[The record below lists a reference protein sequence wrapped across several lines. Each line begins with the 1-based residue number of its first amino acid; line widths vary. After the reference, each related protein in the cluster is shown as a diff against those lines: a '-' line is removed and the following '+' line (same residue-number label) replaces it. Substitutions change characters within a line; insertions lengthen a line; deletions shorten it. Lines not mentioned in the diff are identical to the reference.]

1 MTGYPKTKAARQIA
15 RRTTSPS
22 THAQVQQANNETT
35 PVENEPRVEPQTVL
49 RALQSGKLHGNQRSK
64 AVANLAGVYGNQA
77 IQRILSATKTNSSEP
92 ALLRSPATLDAPV
105 AAPSAKAKY
114 EDFRDDAVRD
124 KYLAKLTSAHVK
136 NQLTPEFK
144 NPNKKKGKGKKLS
157 EEEVANLRAQHE
169 AANKGK
175 QKQNFAKMLGMG
187 GWHLGGIHESQ
198 DGHGKV
204 ADKKGNLVTDESAE
218 ANLFDSGGEWH
229 FGASPDKV
237 IEFFNQIVKVDVPG
251 DLYMHRKAA
260 ERLENIYAILKKNG
274 KPWPE
279 TSVGQSFRG
288 NLDHGESTASYHAHK
303 LGFALDF
310 RADVNPMLTDGFK
323 RRLLKAV
330 GGGSSNVNLNRG
342 GQKGHREAIRE
353 MGKLVGKTITEN
365 KQKVAAGEVVVADNV
380 TRLAQVD
387 NFFNL
392 REFDQE
398 YDRVKGVSD
407 NFVGSLTGAVINE
420 LKDLRESYLAQRKEP
435 EFKALLAKAAGFKV
449 QIAKLE
455 KAKTKDDAAITA
467 AKAALDSAEAELD
480 AKTVKMRDRIKVLLQ
495 PWITAVSKQRELAKV
510 EHEQAEAAQN
520 AQQAQDAAHQK
531 QLEADY
537 TKKLAEAQQQ
547 IAEAKAAG
555 KKSKVKLPTKPKA
568 EKGADKAAKAAA
580 EKAQDKKAEL
590 DYWIR
595 LQNILEVKAYGHLDF
610 VLEKGS
616 TKTIEVDAPASA
628 TPALAPVAEEAP
640 TGKGKKGKGKSK
652 PAAPAT
658 PKDKKEIETGVM
670 NPSVLQLAQR
680 GFFNPDKEKSDRKGF
695 DKEFVKLMLMHGF
708 AWGATWSSQDT
719 MHFELA
725 EEIDNMPS
733 SLRKYNHRVD

>member
-1 MTGYPKTKAARQIA
+1 MTGYPKTKATRQIS

-22 THAQVQQANNETT
+22 THSQVEQDNQETAQ
-35 PVENEPRVEPQTVL
+35 VENEPKVEPQTVL
-49 RALQSGKLHGNQRSK
+49 RALQSGKLQGNQRSQ
-64 AVANLAGVYGNQA
+64 AIANLTGVYGNKA
-77 IQRILSATKTNSSEP
+77 IQRILSATKTNSDSS

-105 AAPSAKAKY
+105 VAPAKAKY
-114 EDFRDDAVRD
+114 EDFRDDAVRE

-136 NQLTPEFK
+136 SQLTPEFK
-144 NPNKKKGKGKKLS
+144 NPNKKKGKGKKLT
-157 EEEVANLRAQHE
+157 EEEVAKLRAEHE
-169 AANKGK
+169 IANKGK
-175 QKQNFAKMLGMG
+175 QKENFAKMLGMG

-204 ADKKGNLVTDESAE
+204 ADKNGNLVTNESAE

-237 IEFFNQIVKVDVPG
+237 IEFFNQIVKVNVPG
-251 DLYMHRKAA
+251 DLYMHKKAA
-260 ERLENIYAILKKNG
+260 ERLENIYAILEKNK

-310 RADVNPMLTDGFK
+310 RADVNPMITDGLK

-353 MGKLVGKTITEN
+353 MGKLVGKTIAEN
-365 KQKVAAGEVVVADNV
+365 KQKTAAGEVVAADNV
-380 TRLAQVD
+380 THLAQVD
-387 NFFNL
+387 NFFSL
-392 REFDQE
+392 REFDEE

-407 NFVGSLTGAVINE
+407 NFVGSLTKGVIDE
-420 LKDLRESYLAQRKEP
+420 LKDLRDSYLAQRKEP
-435 EFKALLAKAAGFKV
+435 EFKALLTKAAGFKV

-455 KAKTKDDAAITA
+455 KAKTKDEVALTA
-467 AKAALDSAEAELD
+467 AKSELTAVQAELD
-480 AKTVKMRDRIKVLLQ
+480 AKTLKMRERIKVLLQ
-495 PWITAVSKQRELAKV
+495 PWITAVKTQRELAKI
-510 EHEQAEAAQN
+510 EYEQAAASQN
-520 AQQAQDAAHQK
+520 AQQTQDAAHQK
-531 QLEADY
+531 QLETDY
-537 TKKLAEAQQQ
+537 NQKLAEAQQQ

-580 EKAQDKKAEL
+580 EKTQDKKNEL
-590 DYWIR
+590 DYWIW
-595 LQNILEVKAYGHLDF
+595 LQDTLEVKAYNHLDF

-616 TKTIEVDAPASA
+616 TKTIEVEATNSAAPV
-628 TPALAPVAEEAP
+628 PAPVAEETS
-640 TGKGKKGKGKSK
+640 TGKAKKGKAKA
-652 PAAPAT
+652 AAPAT
-658 PKDKKEIETGVM
+658 PKEKKEIETGVV

-708 AWGATWSSQDT
+708 AWGATWASQDT